1 MSYSRHLDGLTSI
14 WMYAH
19 CIAVVRVH
27 PFIFGHEELLKLYQR
42 LLRINTHEV
51 THMDRRKFIQRS
63 LVAATT
69 TAAALAG
76 DGKPFKILASAGSLR
91 RPLSA
96 VQGFTFARL
105 RYSSGNWDAD
115 PRMPSNL
122 LNSLVEYTSIRVD
135 PNERVVEAGSDALF
149 NYPFLYLTGNKML
162 RFTEKER
169 VNLRQYL
176 RNGGFMFVDD
186 CNHDIDGTFA
196 KTFESEIRTILD
208 RPTETLRKIPKEH
221 ALYRSF
227 FEFKEGPP
235 ATSHE
240 LNGWGDDI
248 VHDYLQAIEIDGRIA
263 VLYSNKDYGCEW
275 NYDWTNKRFA
285 AKDNTRFG
293 VNIVVYALTH

>member
-1 MSYSRHLDGLTSI
+1 
-14 WMYAH
+14 
-19 CIAVVRVH
+19 
-27 PFIFGHEELLKLYQR
+27 
-42 LLRINTHEV
+42 
-51 THMDRRKFIQRS
+51 MDRRKFIKDS
-63 LVAATT
+63 AIAATA
-69 TAAALAG
+69 AAALAG
-76 DGKPFKILASAGSLR
+76 QATRLNVLAAPNAARPTLSAG
-91 RPLSA
+91 P
-96 VQGFTFARL
+96 GFTFARL
-105 RYSSGNWDAD
+105 RYASGNWDAD
-115 PRMPSNL
+115 PRMPSNI

-135 PNERVVEAGSDALF
+135 PNERVLDVGSPALS
-149 NYPFLYLTGNKML
+149 NYPFVYLTGNKML
-162 RFTEKER
+162 RFTEAER
-169 VNLRQYL
+169 ANLRRYL

-196 KTFESEIRTILD
+196 KTFEGEIKLILD
-208 RPTETLRKIPKEH
+208 RPSEIMHRLPKNH

-293 VNIVVYALTH
+293 VNIIVYALTH